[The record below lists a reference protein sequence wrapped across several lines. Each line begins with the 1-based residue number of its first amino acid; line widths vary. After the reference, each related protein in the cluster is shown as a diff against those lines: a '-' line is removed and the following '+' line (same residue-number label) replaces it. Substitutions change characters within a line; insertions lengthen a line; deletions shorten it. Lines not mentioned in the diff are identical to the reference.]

1 MKLLKS
7 LIAFVMVTQFA
18 YAQTPF
24 DLGGV
29 KSYYPVVELNT
40 DRIDVKYKTQLL
52 DMIKET
58 SKELS
63 INTENFSSRS
73 LAFLVS
79 YIGVGDELAIK
90 LELLLGETMQ
100 RADTKEDVFVISYMS
115 SRIFVPEDEE
125 ELIDS
130 AEGMLENFADQ
141 YKEDNL

>member
-1 MKLLKS
+1 MKKFKITLILL
-7 LIAFVMVTQFA
+7 LLVTFS

-29 KSYYPVVELNT
+29 KSYYPVVEINT
-40 DRIDVKYKTQLL
+40 QRIDTKYKNILL
-52 DMIKET
+52 NMIKET
-58 SKELS
+58 SKELC

-90 LELLLGETMQ
+90 LELMLGETMK
-100 RADTKEDVFVISYMS
+100 RNDTKEDVFVLSYLNGS
-115 SRIFVPEDEE
+115 IFVPEDKE
-125 ELIDS
+125 ELLEK
-130 AEGMLENFADQ
+130 AESLLESFADQ

>member
-1 MKLLKS
+1 MKKLL
-7 LIAFVMVTQFA
+7 FA
-18 YAQTPF
+18 LVFFTTFTYAQTPF
-24 DLGGV
+24 DLGGI
-29 KSYYPVVELNT
+29 KSYFPVVELNT
-40 DRIDVKYKTQLL
+40 DRIDIKYKAQLL

-130 AEGMLENFADQ
+130 AEGMLENFANQ

>member
-1 MKLLKS
+1 MKKLL
-7 LIAFVMVTQFA
+7 FA
-18 YAQTPF
+18 LVFFTTFIYAQTPF
-24 DLGGV
+24 DLGGI
-29 KSYYPVVELNT
+29 KSYFPVVELNT
-40 DRIDVKYKTQLL
+40 DRIDIKYKAQLL

>member
-7 LIAFVMVTQFA
+7 LIAFVMVAQFG

-24 DLGGV
+24 DLGGI
-29 KSYYPVVELNT
+29 KSYFPVVELNT
-40 DRIDVKYKTQLL
+40 DRIDIKYKAQLL